1 MSPGTQFR
9 DRPHFNLEKGSVP
22 QSRGIALV
30 GVLWILALL
39 TVSAAALSAAL
50 REDLR
55 LTGNLIAAAQA
66 RRAAEGG
73 VELVLARLIG
83 GPQPGSSGSRL
94 GVAGSPPS
102 SFRLGEAHVEV
113 AFVDEA
119 GRLDLNEAPEALLE
133 NYFRVAGLGAA
144 AAREVVSG
152 ILARRQAPLPF
163 VAVDELAGVP
173 GLPADVFRRSRSDF
187 TVHAGQLGINA
198 AAASRAVLLAV
209 PGASAAEVDAYLAQR
224 EANRAEGLAPPRA
237 PESLRHEYARVA
249 SAVYR
254 IHAEA
259 RVPGGTAARLTAV
272 VDLRRPSRHAP
283 YTIREWRYE

>member
-1 MSPGTQFR
+1 PAGARPAAPAARRRRAGARSGHGAARRCAASGGRVSQGSQFR
-9 DRPHFNLEKGSVP
+9 DRPLFRIEKGSVP
-22 QSRGIALV
+22 KLQGIALV

-119 GRLDLNEAPEALLE
+119 
-133 NYFRVAGLGAA
+133 
-144 AAREVVSG
+144 
-152 ILARRQAPLPF
+152 
-163 VAVDELAGVP
+163 
-173 GLPADVFRRSRSDF
+173 
-187 TVHAGQLGINA
+187 
-198 AAASRAVLLAV
+198 
-209 PGASAAEVDAYLAQR
+209 
-224 EANRAEGLAPPRA
+224 
-237 PESLRHEYARVA
+237 
-249 SAVYR
+249 
-254 IHAEA
+254 
-259 RVPGGTAARLTAV
+259 
-272 VDLRRPSRHAP
+272 
-283 YTIREWRYE
+283 